1 MASRK
6 YIKFGLR
13 ADKNLAD
20 LNNPTTAIDN
30 VLDDLS
36 SGRNVLGENFS
47 FSSGDILPLRSLM
60 STDIKDTVDP
70 RTRLP
75 KIFTDLEGSV
85 DEYNADIV
93 QGSLVKGSQIIQP
106 QITLQDRLNR
116 HKIVL
121 GDPPFIGGGPGPT
134 IDFVSSDRITGF
146 CGDINNFTINL
157 IPITNPDFDLKVGNR
172 YKIMTKGSDIS
183 DAEWDLISGQSLAG
197 GAGYSDG
204 DYFTCVR
211 TVEDVKSGF
220 DTDAV
225 VRDVSTPS
233 GDFIDADDNIGR
245 NALQSNQLFTKI
257 RSSAV
262 GDLVTETNLWPVIR
276 DPNDQY
282 ADLFNFEYTMHP
294 GFRDDR
300 GLMHITGYLGGAY
313 SQTILTNGLLVVE
326 EDKNDDDNW
335 TFLAG
340 TNTDRIEAN
349 YSTVLS
355 TVQITTQIDGQNTT
369 ILVTQVTF
377 ENEEDWKKIALN
389 MAYNV
394 VHTQQEQDPDTNA
407 YIYVDYEQVGKVVRK
422 DISEDG
428 YSIQLDNNLGVT
440 TVYDD
445 DPTNEITDGTAI
457 EVGLTNFYT
466 GSPIQ
471 QRFASFTIGQE
482 EMLEWPKLFFTPPR
496 GDERTKVRYSVWWPD
511 SREVASNNKI
521 FSVYN
526 NGGGFRAYDV
536 NADNNNNLFLLGTSY
551 YREQINRE
559 FLSQRFSYTYFRDNK
574 SSILRQKGKTRVEV
588 DTKFVNIYQ
597 RDTSNSIVTES
608 PHAFTNIDSGYSGAD
623 SKIQRKY
630 VTIGERGRIYARQNF
645 TRTIQ
650 RPDGTTY
657 PRNWHRNQDTFVD
670 AEIGDHLVFSYV
682 ADDGNRK
689 YYSYQILN
697 MSELESVP
705 YYVSNGQAPGDH
717 RKYVD
722 VDFDLQT
729 TTGISGS
736 ELTVDGENFVSV
748 VLVKN
753 KGLVGIY
760 KHGSAGLSSLDNPF
774 FGLSEG
780 AMSKRV
786 NDVQPDNILYKIEP
800 DAFDATNTT
809 DTVFDTHKYGFRV
822 TSIGHDNDILATT
835 STIGVQNHPNAPA
848 GEQAISTTE
857 GIAVVYVSR
866 GLEDNSTLQECT
878 DVFGHEVA
886 ANGSAGSNTIA
897 LKSTNGIAPGQ
908 FVYFDGVIPYDSD
921 NMTVVRSVNTSTNTI
936 ELEGVSDQ
944 ADVTL
949 TDLLPIGVTVVF
961 VPTTAPENGW
971 NKQNKE
977 YCIIPLNTAPPWEG
991 TSSGLASPALNADRD
1006 YGVMAKEL
1014 RFVQLSFVMPEA
1026 NINLYNEPEVA
1037 TPRTK
1042 YLSVNYTPPVTE

>member
-30 VLDDLS
+30 VLDDLA
-36 SGRNVLGENFS
+36 SGSNILGENFS

-70 RTRLP
+70 RTKLP
-75 KIFTDLEGSV
+75 KIFTDMEGSV

-116 HKIVL
+116 HKMVL
-121 GDPPFIGGGPGPT
+121 GDPPFIGGGPGPI
-134 IDFVSSDRITGF
+134 IDFISSDRITKL

-157 IPITNPDFDLKVGNR
+157 TPLLNPNFDLKVGNR

-183 DAEWDLISGQSLAG
+183 DADWDLISGQSLAG

-220 DTDAV
+220 NTDAV

-233 GDFIDADDNIGR
+233 GDFIDADENLGR
-245 NALQSNQLFTKI
+245 NALQSNQLFTKL

-262 GDLVTETNLWPVIR
+262 GDLFTETNFWPVIR
-276 DPNDQY
+276 DPNEPY

-294 GFRDDR
+294 GFRDNR
-300 GLMHITGYLGGAY
+300 GLMHITGYLGGGY

-349 YSTVLS
+349 YGIDLSTVLIQ
-355 TVQITTQIDGQNTT
+355 TVVDGQNTSM
-369 ILVTQVTF
+369 LVTQVTF
-377 ENEEDWKKIALN
+377 ENEEDWKKIAIN
-389 MAYNV
+389 MAYTV

-407 YIYVDYEQVGKVVRK
+407 YIPVSYEQIGKVVK
-422 DISEDG
+422 KETTEDG
-428 YSIQLDNNLGVT
+428 YSIQLDNNLGVI
-440 TVYDD
+440 TVYDA
-445 DPTNEITDGTAI
+445 DPDNAIPDGTAI
-457 EVGLTNFYT
+457 EVNLTNFYT
-466 GSPIQ
+466 GSPLQ

-482 EMLEWPKLFFTPPR
+482 EMLEWPRIFFTPPR
-496 GDERTKVRYSVWWPD
+496 GDERTKARYSVWWPD
-511 SREVASNNKI
+511 SSEVANNNKI
-521 FSVYN
+521 FNVYSDA
-526 NGGGFRAYDV
+526 GFRGYDV
-536 NADNNNNLFLLGTSY
+536 DAETNLNQFLLGTSY
-551 YREQINRE
+551 YPEQINRE

-588 DTKFVNIYQ
+588 DTKFVNVYQ

-608 PHAFTNIDSGYSGAD
+608 HHASPYIDSGYSGAD

-630 VTIGERGRIYARQNF
+630 MTIGERGRLYARQNF

-650 RPDGTTY
+650 KPDGTTY
-657 PRNWHRNQDTFVD
+657 ARNWYRNQDTFVD

-697 MSELESVP
+697 MSQEVSAP
-705 YYVSNGQAPGDH
+705 YYVSSGQEYNTH
-717 RKYVD
+717 RAYVD

-729 TTGISGS
+729 TTGISGNQYI
-736 ELTVDGENFVSV
+736 VDGENFVSV

-786 NDVQPDNILYKIEP
+786 IDVQPDNILYKIEP
-800 DAFDATNTT
+800 GAFDATNTT

-822 TSIGHDNDILATT
+822 TSIGHDNDRLATT
-835 STIGVQNHPNAPA
+835 STIGVQHHPNAPS

-857 GIAVVYVSR
+857 GIAVVYASR
-866 GLEDNSTLQECT
+866 GLEDISTLQECT

-886 ANGSAGSNTIA
+886 ANGSAGSYTIA
-897 LKSTNGIAPGQ
+897 LKSTDGIAPGQ

-991 TSSGLASPALNADRD
+991 TASGLSSPALNADRD

-1014 RFVQLSFVMPEA
+1014 RFVQLSFVVPEA
-1026 NINLYNEPEVA
+1026 NINLYNEPEVS

-1042 YLSVNYTPPVTE
+1042 YLSVNYTTPVTD